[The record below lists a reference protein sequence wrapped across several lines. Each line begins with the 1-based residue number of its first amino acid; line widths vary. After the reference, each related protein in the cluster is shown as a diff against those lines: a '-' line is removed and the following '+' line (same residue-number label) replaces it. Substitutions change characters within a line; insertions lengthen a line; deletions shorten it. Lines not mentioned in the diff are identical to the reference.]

1 MPQTSVFCFATSRT
15 QAGHIVD
22 QLKAARFSC
31 NDISALLT
39 DQAAGHESA
48 QMRHTKMPEGV
59 IAGLGIGGALGWIA
73 GIGVLAI
80 PGFGEFID
88 ASPILAALTGTAIG
102 AVFGGVCGGWIGRSI
117 QEREAGRDHDLLQ
130 DGSILISV
138 HAENSFEITRAE
150 VIFADAGGQGICTQG
165 AAADPEN
172 ERPTEII
179 AYPTASGLRGP
190 DRG

>member
-15 QAGHIVD
+15 QAGYIVD
-22 QLKAARFSC
+22 QLRAARFSSD
-31 NDISALLT
+31 DISALLT
-39 DQAAGHESA
+39 EQGSA
-48 QMRHTKMPEGV
+48 QVKRTHVPEGV
-59 IAGLGIGGALGWIA
+59 VAGLGIGGTLGWIA

-102 AVFGGVCGGWIGRSI
+102 MVFGGVCGGWIGRGI
-117 QEREAGRDHDLLQ
+117 QEREDRCDQDVLQ

-138 HAENSFEITRAE
+138 HAENSSEITRAE
-150 VIFADAGGQGICTQG
+150 VIFAHAGGQGICTQG
-165 AAADPEN
+165 AAADPEDDQA
-172 ERPTEII
+172 TEII
-179 AYPTASGLRGP
+179 AYPTASGLRGA

>member
-1 MPQTSVFCFATSRT
+1 MPQTSVFCFANSRT

-22 QLKAARFSC
+22 QLKAASFSS

-39 DQAAGHESA
+39 DQNAGHEA
-48 QMRHTKMPEGV
+48 APIRRTKMPEGV

-80 PGFGEFID
+80 PGFGGFID
-88 ASPILAALTGTAIG
+88 ASPVLAALTGTAIG
-102 AVFGGVCGGWIGRSI
+102 AVSGAVCGGWIGRSI

-138 HAENSFEITRAE
+138 HAENSSEITRAE
-150 VIFADAGGQGICTQG
+150 VIFADAGGQGICTRG
-165 AAADPEN
+165 DEADPERN
-172 ERPTEII
+172 RATEII
-179 AYPTASGLRGP
+179 AYPSAPGQA
-190 DRG
+190 

>member
-22 QLKAARFSC
+22 QLKAARFSS

-39 DQAAGHESA
+39 EQGSA
-48 QMRHTKMPEGV
+48 QVKRTHVPEGV
-59 IAGLGIGGALGWIA
+59 VAGLGIGGALGWIA

-88 ASPILAALTGTAIG
+88 ASPILAALAGAGTG
-102 AVFGGVCGGWIGRSI
+102 AVFGGVCGGWIGRGI
-117 QEREAGRDHDLLQ
+117 QVREARRDHDVLQ

-138 HAENSFEITRAE
+138 HAENSAEITRAE
-150 VIFADAGGQGICTQG
+150 VIFADAGGQGICTTRE
-165 AAADPEN
+165 AADPEV
-172 ERPTEII
+172 ERATEII
-179 AYPTASGLRGP
+179 AYPVAAGLKGP
-190 DRG
+190 ARW